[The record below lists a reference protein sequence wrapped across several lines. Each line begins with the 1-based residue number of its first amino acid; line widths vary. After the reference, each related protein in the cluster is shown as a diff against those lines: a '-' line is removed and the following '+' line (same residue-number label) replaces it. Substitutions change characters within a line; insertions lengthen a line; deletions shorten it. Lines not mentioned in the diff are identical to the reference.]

1 MTEIKKIQKILIAN
15 RGEIACRVIHTA
27 RSMNIKTVAIHASDE
42 AKAKHVLM
50 ADDSIDLG
58 NGPLSD
64 TFLNIRKLIEI
75 SKEKDVD
82 AIHPGYGFLSEN
94 ADFCEQVEAA
104 GITFIGPHQHILD

>member
-1 MTEIKKIQKILIAN
+1 MTKIKNIKKILIAN

-50 ADDSIDLG
+50 ADESVDLG
-58 NGPLSD
+58 SGTLSD

-75 SKEKDVD
+75 SRKKM
-82 AIHPGYGFLSEN
+82 
-94 ADFCEQVEAA
+94 
-104 GITFIGPHQHILD
+104 